1 MTTAISKEYAEA
13 LFELAAGENLLR
25 ETSDG
30 LVTVLSALRQTPEY
44 RQLLSSAA
52 IGRKERMQALDDA
65 FQGKVPNV
73 LMGVLRMMIARGHI
87 SSLEEMAREYEELSR
102 EYRGESVAL
111 VTSAVELK
119 EAEAVAIRKELE
131 RRFGRTIV
139 LRCQV
144 DPALIGG
151 VRVEVEG
158 RVIDGSI
165 RNKLA
170 QIKDV
175 MNE

>member
-1 MTTAISKEYAEA
+1 MTTTSKEYAEA
-13 LFELAAGENLLR
+13 LFELAAGDQVLE

-30 LVTVLSALRQTPEY
+30 LVTVISALKQTPEY

-52 IGRKERMQALDDA
+52 VGKAARIEALEEA
-65 FQGKVPNV
+65 FRGKIPNV
-73 LMGVLRMMIARGHI
+73 LLGVLRMMVSRGHM
-87 SSLEEMAREYEELSR
+87 SALDGMAREYEELSR

-111 VTSAVELK
+111 VTSAVPLK
-119 EAEAVAIRKELE
+119 EAEAVAIRAELE
-131 RRFGRTIV
+131 KRFARRVI
-139 LRCQV
+139 LRCEL
-144 DPALIGG
+144 DPNLIGG

-165 RNKLA
+165 RNKLE

-175 MNE
+175 MNG